1 MADHYSVLQ
10 LSSATT
16 TRSLAG
22 EGFGVV
28 KAARAHREGGMLVLV
43 GVIETPEELPVV
55 RQYLERGWAA
65 ADLDGVGQLA

>member
-1 MADHYSVLQ
+1 M
-10 LSSATT
+10 
-16 TRSLAG
+16 
-22 EGFGVV
+22 V

-65 ADLDGVGQLA
+65 ADRDGVGQLA